1 MLCWKI
7 AKIHQKYVFSTYFYT
22 GKYGPCSEKY
32 GPCTGVR
39 VEYVQSTYL
48 VRTLEIILK
57 FHKFHD
63 CVQKQQ

>member
-39 VEYVQSTYL
+39 VCTGRVRTEYVLSTYFGNH
-48 VRTLEIILK
+48 LEIP
-57 FHKFHD
+57 
-63 CVQKQQ
+63 